1 MRHRHTNRVPRSNH
15 RWRKFLLKSH
25 LATELELIKARLEAL
40 GGGQGNSTDFDTNGL
55 KDAGD
60 QGGSSEEGGP

>member
-1 MRHRHTNRVPRSNH
+1 M
-15 RWRKFLLKSH
+15 KSH